1 MKKTAIALAIIAASH
16 SLHANADSA
25 SSTEIITVIGAP
37 ITLTDHEP
45 VNASTNTEADFGDQL
60 DNLAGVS
67 ITRNGPVTGLV
78 QYRGLYG
85 DRVGISID
93 GVNITGAGPNGMDS
107 PLSHVLP
114 EVGLSA
120 TLYRGIVP
128 VSAGVQTLGGQLRI
142 QSDAASLFRHE
153 NGLSGVIQGAL
164 ASPSNGQ
171 QYQGNAFYKLDNA
184 FVSAAFTHQ
193 QRNKREDGNSNNI
206 VNSHYLRNGAKLRA
220 GYEMG
225 DHQVDI
231 SYQRLNTNASG
242 TPALAMDIGFID
254 AAWYKLGYR
263 YTPSEAHTLT
273 INAFGNSNEHAMDNF
288 RQRPLMMPTMSRE
301 NNADSKARGVDVSYT
316 TVDGSIEIT
325 LGANAHQSENHSVI
339 TNPNNA
345 MFFINNFTNTTRDTY
360 SVFGEY
366 LRQHESVN
374 YVLGAR
380 YTSVTMDAD
389 NAGSSMAMMNDA
401 IATLVNTFNNT
412 EKRDTYGMLDLAATV
427 EVPTGDNVSV
437 FLGVSQKNRAPTYFE
452 RYTWL
457 PLGISGGMAD
467 GFNYIGNLNI
477 DNETARQIEL
487 GLHMEYG
494 GFVLSPRLFYQD
506 IENYIA
512 GTPSTNMAANM
523 FSTMMTGSAPFQWNN
538 TDAVIKGFDV
548 TLEGNL
554 TDNLHLSMVAGYS
567 HANRD
572 DIDDALFR
580 IAPEQLTTQLRWKTV
595 VFDTPLLLKATSEL
609 VGAQNN
615 VSSLQSE
622 AQTSGYGLMHLGI
635 EWEMN
640 NTLRISAQLRN
651 AFDKYY
657 APHLS
662 GVNRVANATLA
673 IGERIPSPGREWQ
686 VSLTYQF

>member
-1 MKKTAIALAIIAASH
+1 MKKTAIALAVVAASH
-16 SLHANADSA
+16 SLHVNANSA
-25 SSTEIITVIGAP
+25 STTEIITVIGAP
-37 ITLTDHEP
+37 VTLTEHEP

-114 EVGLSA
+114 EVGLRA

-128 VSAGVQTLGGQLRI
+128 VSAGVQTLGGQLHI
-142 QSDAASLFRHE
+142 QSDAALLFSHE
-153 NGLSGVIQGAL
+153 NGLSGAIQGAL
-164 ASPSNGQ
+164 VSPGNGQ
-171 QYQGNAFYKLDNA
+171 QYQGNVFYKLDNA

-193 QRNKREDGNSNNI
+193 QRKNREDGNGDNI
-206 VNSHYLRNGAKLRA
+206 VNSHYLRNGAKLRV
-220 GYEMG
+220 GYAVG
-225 DHQVDI
+225 DHQIDV
-231 SYQRLNTNASG
+231 SYQHLNTNQSG

-254 AAWYKLGYR
+254 AEWYKLGYR
-263 YTPSEAHTLT
+263 YTPSESQTLT
-273 INAFGNSNEHAMDNF
+273 INVFGNSNQHAMDNF

-301 NNADSKARGVDVSYT
+301 NNADAIARGIDLTYT
-316 TVDGSIEIT
+316 TVDENSEFT
-325 LGANAHQSENHSVI
+325 LGANAHQSENNSVI

-345 MFFINNFTNTTRDTY
+345 MFFINNFTDTTRDTY
-360 SVFGEY
+360 SLFSEY
-366 LRQHESVN
+366 QRQYKNVN

-401 IATLVNTFNNT
+401 IATLVNTFNSND
-412 EKRDTYGMLDLAATV
+412 KRDTYGMLDLAATV
-427 EVPTGDNVSV
+427 EIPTNDNVTV
-437 FLGVSQKNRAPTYFE
+437 FLGTSQKNRAPTYFE

-467 GFNYIGNLNI
+467 GFNYIGNLDL

-487 GLHMEYG
+487 GLHMTYG

-512 GTPSTNMAANM
+512 GTPSTNMPANL
-523 FSTMMTGSAPFQWNN
+523 FSTMMTGNAPFQWNN

-548 TLEGNL
+548 TLEGYL
-554 TDNLHLSMVAGYS
+554 SDNLHLSMVAGYS

-580 IAPEQLTTQLRWKTV
+580 IAPEHLTTQLRWRAV
-595 VFDTPLLLKATSEL
+595 LFNTPLLLNATSEL
-609 VGAQNN
+609 VGAQNH
-615 VSSLQSE
+615 VSSLQNE
-622 AQTSGYGLMHLGI
+622 AKTSGYGLIHMGI

-640 NTLRISAQLRN
+640 TMLRVSAQLRN
-651 AFDKYY
+651 AFDTYY
-657 APHLS
+657 TPHLS
-662 GVNRVANATLA
+662 GVNRVANAPTA
-673 IGERIPSPGREWQ
+673 IGERLPSPGREWQ